1 MPWRA
6 GVRKAKPS
14 EDGFMTPTVLMAVG
28 FSMLLFVAFV
38 NLVLYQYG
46 RGAVRSALD
55 EGARAGSA
63 AESTAARCE
72 DKANEVLGSL
82 LSGSMGQTVVVT
94 CTVSG
99 GAMVANG
106 TGLFPH
112 FSPFVPDFPVNE
124 TAVAVKEQLP

>member
-1 MPWRA
+1 
-6 GVRKAKPS
+6 
-14 EDGFMTPTVLMAVG
+14 MTPTVLMAVG

-63 AESTAARCE
+63 AESTAVRCE
-72 DKANEVLGSL
+72 DKVAEVLDSL
-82 LSGSMGQTVVVT
+82 LSGSMGAAVNFD
-94 CTVSG
+94 CFVSG
-99 GAMVANG
+99 GTMTATA
-106 TGLFPH
+106 TGIFPH
-112 FSPFVPDFPVNE
+112 FSPFVPDYVLNE